1 MGHVQ
6 PRRPAGGPAT
16 AIGLIA
22 ALALGGAVGAASAAS
37 NWSKLF
43 TVDARV
49 FVEFGG
55 KGLRWT
61 KWPKD
66 SEIFANY
73 PDQAYRDHLHGSAII
88 DCVTTAKGTLT
99 DCVVFEEAPA
109 GKGFGAASAAVV
121 SQFEFGPVDRIT
133 PAMVGRKL
141 RVPVVWQTRRTRAT
155 REVWERGS

>member
-1 MGHVQ
+1 
-6 PRRPAGGPAT
+6 
-16 AIGLIA
+16 
-22 ALALGGAVGAASAAS
+22 LALTGAAGAASSAS

-66 SEIFANY
+66 GEIFASY
-73 PDQAYRDHLHGSAII
+73 PDQAYREHLHGSAIV
-88 DCVTTAKGTLT
+88 DCVATASGTLT
-99 DCVVFEEAPA
+99 DCVVVEEAPA
-109 GKGFGAASAAVV
+109 DKGFGAASVAVV
-121 SQFEFGPVDRIT
+121 SQFEFGPVERIT